1 MIYLYFYKTKAHIFE
16 KMNRIKVL
24 NKVVYALL
32 AVLIIYS
39 SFGYLLL
46 YFPVRTV
53 IKHSVFKSI
62 EKKEIAKEDLVI
74 LAFNIDDLKNQKYDL
89 IWKKPDKEFRFN
101 GQMYDIEDTR
111 IASDTI
117 YYTCYNDVGENLLEG
132 LFSLHIQNHKK
143 DGTQN
148 TTQRLILIGLY
159 LEEIENSNLKFYDK
173 NVINIP
179 LLKKE
184 ASNLNPTEDIPTP
197 PPRLIV

>member
-1 MIYLYFYKTKAHIFE
+1 
-16 KMNRIKVL
+16 MNRFKIL

-46 YFPVRTV
+46 YFPVRTL
-53 IKHSVFKSI
+53 IKQSVFKSI
-62 EKKEIAKEDLVI
+62 EKKEIANEDLII

-89 IWKKPDKEFRFN
+89 IWEKPDKEFRFN

-111 IASDTI
+111 TASDTI
-117 YYTCYNDVGENLLEG
+117 YYTCYHDEKENLLED
-132 LFSLHIQNHKK
+132 LFSLHISNHKK

-148 TTQRLILIGLY
+148 STQRIILIGLY
-159 LEEIENSNLKFYDK
+159 SEVIEYSSLKFYDK

-197 PPRLIV
+197 PPRLIA

>member
-1 MIYLYFYKTKAHIFE
+1 
-16 KMNRIKVL
+16 MNRFKIL

-39 SFGYLLL
+39 SFGYLLI

-62 EKKEIAKEDLVI
+62 EKKEIAEEDLVI
-74 LAFNIDDLKNQKYDL
+74 LAFNIDDLKNKKYDL

-101 GQMYDIEDTR
+101 GQMYDIENIRT
-111 IASDTI
+111 ASDTI
-117 YYTCYNDVGENLLEG
+117 YYACYNDEKENLLED
-132 LFSLHIQNHKK
+132 LFALHINNHKK

-148 TTQRLILIGLY
+148 TTQRVILIGLY
-159 LEEIENSNLKFYDK
+159 SEEIENSNLKFCNKD
-173 NVINIP
+173 VINIP
-179 LLKKE
+179 LLKNE
-184 ASNLNPTEDIPTP
+184 ASNLNPAKDIPTP